1 MQCLVSNLSVV
12 SYANCMLKTS
22 LITVTSCTSHTH
34 TQKKQHCSFIL
45 IGKIKHLLKIS
56 ANNILKLKGGY
67 DTNCAVIQP
76 SLIWR

>member
-22 LITVTSCTSHTH
+22 LITVISCTSH

-45 IGKIKHLLKIS
+45 ISEIKHFLKIS